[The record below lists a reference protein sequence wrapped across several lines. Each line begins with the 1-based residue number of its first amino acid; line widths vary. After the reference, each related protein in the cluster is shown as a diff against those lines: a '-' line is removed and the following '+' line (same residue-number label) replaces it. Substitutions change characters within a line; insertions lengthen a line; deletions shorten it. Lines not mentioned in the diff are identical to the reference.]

1 VKTGLICIPSEI
13 NAQVKQAYSKVM
25 SGEMERE
32 YYENEV
38 VTKSGTRKLI
48 YWNNALI
55 KDEVGQIKELLCSG
69 IDITERKHSEE
80 ALIKSRMSFIC

>member
-1 VKTGLICIPSEI
+1 VYPSEI

-32 YYENEV
+32 EYENEV
-38 VTKSGTRKLI
+38 VTKSGKRKLI

-55 KDEVGQIKELLCSG
+55 KDEVGQIKNYFVQESISLNES
-69 IDITERKHSEE
+69 IRKKH
-80 ALIKSRMSFIC
+80 

>member
-1 VKTGLICIPSEI
+1 VYSPEI

-25 SGEMERE
+25 SGEMEREE

-55 KDEVGQIKELLCSG
+55 KDEVGQINYFVQESISLNES
-69 IDITERKHSEE
+69 IRKKH
-80 ALIKSRMSFIC
+80 

>member
-1 VKTGLICIPSEI
+1 MPNKTG
-13 NAQVKQAYSKVM
+13 YSKVM
-25 SGEMERE
+25 SGEMEREE

-69 IDITERKHSEE
+69 IDITERKHSE
-80 ALIKSRMSFIC
+80 KH

>member
-1 VKTGLICIPSEI
+1 MCIPSEI

-25 SGEMERE
+25 SGEMER

-48 YWNNALI
+48 YWNNAL
-55 KDEVGQIKELLCSG
+55 KVGQIG
-69 IDITERKHSEE
+69 ITLFRNRYH
-80 ALIKSRMSFIC
+80 

>member
-1 VKTGLICIPSEI
+1 LICIPSEI

-32 YYENEV
+32 EYYENEV

-55 KDEVGQIKELLCSG
+55 KEK
-69 IDITERKHSEE
+69 
-80 ALIKSRMSFIC
+80 